1 MIIGSHDQY
10 HMDQASLM
18 LNYTW

>member
-1 MIIGSHDQY
+1 MIIGSHDRY